1 MRASAKTGHSSRRK
15 IFNGANSLY
24 RHIFRRRPTLTNALR
39 RDRISTPDF
48 YNEVA
53 KGNRSP
59 S

>member
-1 MRASAKTGHSSRRK
+1 LRR
-15 IFNGANSLY
+15 
-24 RHIFRRRPTLTNALR
+24 HPTLTNTRR